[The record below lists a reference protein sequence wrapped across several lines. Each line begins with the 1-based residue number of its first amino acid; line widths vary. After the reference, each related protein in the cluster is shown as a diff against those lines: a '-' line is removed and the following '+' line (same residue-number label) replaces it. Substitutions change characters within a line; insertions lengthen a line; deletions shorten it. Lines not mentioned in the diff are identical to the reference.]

1 MAHVTKRNP
10 DRCPTH
16 PGALLRED
24 VIPATGK
31 TKAEIAQFAED
42 LSRSLS
48 DLGVLPMHEADAAID
63 SVTVTKV
70 HANQLRRCRGFV
82 DRLLE
87 KHFLINDC
95 AVVEQNGGTVSGA
108 NIGNICLVGAR

>member
-1 MAHVTKRNP
+1 MARSIKLTFRSRNVHKI
-10 DRCPTH
+10 RN
-16 PGALLRED
+16 
-24 VIPATGK
+24 
-31 TKAEIAQFAED
+31 FAED

-95 AVVEQNGGTVSGA
+95 DVVEQNGGTQ
-108 NIGNICLVGAR
+108 